1 MDQQL
6 LVSKNDW
13 VVNCKMN
20 REFFPN
26 IIDLNVPSIVLSSGV
41 ISLFDG
47 QVFENTN
54 VGNSLNTSLLEKDL

>member
-1 MDQQL
+1 
-6 LVSKNDW
+6 
-13 VVNCKMN
+13 MN

-26 IIDLNVPSIVLSSGV
+26 IIDLYVPSIVLSSGV